1 MQDIRRIIYPVP
13 KPHIF
18 IESKFSLSIEII
30 EIKTSI
36 DEILVN
42 NLCNNGFFNIDCR
55 FGRDLITALP
65 IKSQIILIN
74 TQLESNIIE
83 IPNLLKVNISDNLLF
98 LFEEAKIFGMDYKN
112 RIWREIMQVKIDEP
126 RQKIQNSKSLSKSYT
141 LPDRLSIEDEKP
153 KPKGPSIWDFIY
165 ALLQPPLILG
175 KTENLYLPHDLLKF
189 QRPGIQFLMD
199 NESALLAD
207 EMGTGKTVQTI
218 VALRLLIQKGR
229 VRSALVVCPLAVLRQ
244 WDEHMCDWAPDL
256 LTTVIRGT
264 PAIRTIDWMMP
275 AHVYITTYDTL
286 RNDIE
291 KHILKKENL
300 GKFDVVVLDEA
311 QYIKNS
317 DSGRAKATKK
327 LLSHFR
333 WALTGTPIE
342 NRIED
347 IVSIFNF
354 LRPGYFSS
362 FDLYPSRVKEKIS
375 PYFLRRRKEDV
386 LEDLPPIIR
395 QEQWLELDGKQRK
408 AYDEALTR
416 GQKELGI
423 LGEKVNRID
432 IFRILH
438 ELKQICNFAPGQLQS
453 PKLNLLN
460 EQIESIV
467 DNGQKAL
474 VFSQYIPEG
483 IEKIESCLKH
493 FGLAKIVGSQTDRD
507 AQVKR
512 FQESKDIRILI
523 ASIRAGGIGLNL
535 QAASYVIHF
544 DHWWNPAVMWQAEG
558 RAHRQGQK
566 QTVNVYSYWIVDT
579 IEEKI
584 HRTLKEKGLLF
595 ADIIDGLSE
604 TNFEN
609 LISTEEWLEMLGVHH
624 KMVSEPQKSCPLSL
638 SISEIQE
645 KLFSIHPS
653 DFERIVK
660 DLFRAFGYPNT
671 KVTGRT
677 GDGGLDVISTRNA
690 SNGILHIVA
699 QCKRY
704 RGTVGVEIA
713 RAFRGVIA
721 SDNRIEKGYL
731 VTTGEFTRECITFCE
746 KSNVIVTLNG
756 IQTANYVKQFGIQ
769 I

>member
-1 MQDIRRIIYPVP
+1 MQDIRKIIYPIP

-18 IESKFSLSIEII
+18 IESKFSLSIENI
-30 EIKTSI
+30 EIKTSV

-42 NLCNNGFFNIDCR
+42 NLCNNEFFNIDCR

-65 IKSQIILIN
+65 IKSQITLIN

-83 IPNLLKVNISDNLLF
+83 IPILLKVIFSENLLF
-98 LFEEAKIFGMDYKN
+98 LFEEVKIFGMDYKN

-126 RQKIQNSKSLSKSYT
+126 RQKTQNSKSLSKSYT
-141 LPDRLSIEDEKP
+141 LPDRLSVEDEKP

-175 KTENLYLPHDLLKF
+175 KTENLYLPHDLYPF
-189 QRPGIQFLMD
+189 QRIGIQFLMD
-199 NESALLAD
+199 NDSALLAD

-218 VALRLLIQKGR
+218 VALRLLIQKGKI
-229 VRSALVVCPLAVLRQ
+229 RSALVICPLAVLRQ
-244 WDEHMCDWAPDL
+244 WDEHTCDWAPDL

-286 RNDIE
+286 RNDLE
-291 KHILKKENL
+291 KHILLKENL

-327 LLSHFR
+327 LLTHYR

-342 NRIED
+342 NKIED

-386 LEDLPPIIR
+386 LLDLPPKIR
-395 QEQWLELDGKQRK
+395 QEQWLELDAKQRK
-408 AYDEALTR
+408 AYDEILYR
-416 GQKELGI
+416 GQKELGA
-423 LGEKVNRID
+423 LGEKVKRFD

-438 ELKQICNFAPGQLQS
+438 QLKQICNFAPGQLQS
-453 PKLNLLN
+453 PKLNLLV

-467 DNGQKAL
+467 ESEQKVL
-474 VFSQYIPEG
+474 VFSQYISEG
-483 IEKIESCLKH
+483 IEKIETALKH
-493 FGLAKIVGSQTDRD
+493 FGLAKIVGNQADRD
-507 AQVKR
+507 MQVKR
-512 FQESKDIRILI
+512 FQESNDIKILI

-544 DHWWNPAVMWQAEG
+544 DHWWNPAVMWQAEA

-579 IEEKI
+579 IEENIYKA
-584 HRTLKEKGLLF
+584 LKEKGLLF
-595 ADIIDGLSE
+595 ADVIDGLSE
-604 TNFEN
+604 TDFDN
-609 LISTEEWLEMLGVHH
+609 LISTEEWLEMLGIRH
-624 KMVSEPQKSCPLSL
+624 KVISEPLKSLPLTL

-645 KLFSIHPS
+645 RLFSIHPS

-660 DLFRAFGYPNT
+660 NLFTAFGYPNT

-677 GDGGLDVISTRNA
+677 GDGGLDVISTRNTP
-690 SNGILHIVA
+690 NGILHIVA

-704 RGTVGVEIA
+704 KGTVGVEIA
-713 RAFRGVIA
+713 RAFMGVIA
-721 SDNRIEKGYL
+721 SDIKIEKGYL
-731 VTTGEFTRECITFCE
+731 VTTGEFTRECINFCE
-746 KSNVIVTLNG
+746 KTNVIVPLNG
-756 IQTANYVKQFGIQ
+756 VQTANYIKQFGIQ